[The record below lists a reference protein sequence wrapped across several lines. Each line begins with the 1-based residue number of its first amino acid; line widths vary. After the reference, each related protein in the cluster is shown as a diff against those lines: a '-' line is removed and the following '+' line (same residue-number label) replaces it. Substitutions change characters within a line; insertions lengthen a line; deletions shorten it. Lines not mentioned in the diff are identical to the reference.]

1 MSLPVETSP
10 ELAQVPFVENLLT
23 EMSGT
28 LGQQLPNL
36 LWAIAIL
43 IIGWL
48 VATIAATIVSGLL
61 NRTSIDNRLASMVLG
76 ENSDQKLPV
85 EQWIAAI
92 VYWIIMIFAVVAF
105 LQALQLDVVSEPL
118 QGFLD
123 VIFEYLPRVGSAA
136 ILLGVAWAVATIVKF
151 LLTQGLSRFNLDDR
165 LSQQMGGT
173 GGDSPFLLNETIGN
187 ILYWFIF
194 LLFIPLILDALNLPG
209 LQAPIT
215 DLIDQFLQAIPSI
228 LTAGIIFAIGWFVA
242 RIVRD
247 VVVNLLRATQVDQIG
262 SRFGFADS
270 TVPGDDAAQSGISLS
285 NLLGTIVY
293 VLILVPISI
302 TALEELDIE
311 AISGPAVSMLERV
324 LSVVP
329 QVLMAGIVLVVFYLI
344 GRFVSELVTSILRSL
359 GFDNILSILGLPE
372 LSTPRDPVT
381 PTPVAGAPT
390 TSTMPPGTPGIPT
403 TSTTSPTVSTST
415 PSEFVGLVTLVG
427 IVLFG
432 AVTAT
437 EILQFETLTTIVQA
451 ILRIAAQ
458 VLSGVLVFGVGLYLA
473 NLAFRL
479 IRNMG
484 GSNSNFLAQAA
495 RVAIII
501 LVGAMGLQQM
511 GVATDIVNLAF
522 GLLLGA
528 VAVAI
533 AIAFGMGGRDIAS
546 EQIREWLN
554 AFKNQ

>member
-1 MSLPVETSP
+1 MLSLSNPPVHSWMFLPVETSP
-10 ELAQVPFVENLLT
+10 ELAQVNPFQNFLT

-36 LWAIAIL
+36 LWAIVIL
-43 IIGWL
+43 VLGWL
-48 VATIAATIVSGLL
+48 IATVVAAFISGVL
-61 NRTSIDNRLASMVLG
+61 NRTSIDNRLANMVLG
-76 ENSDQKLPV
+76 EGTDQKFPI
-85 EQWIAAI
+85 EQWIAAA
-92 VYWIIMIFAVVAF
+92 VYWIILIFALVAF
-105 LQALQLDVVSEPL
+105 FDTLDLPVVSEPL
-118 QGFLD
+118 NNFLA

-136 ILLGVAWAVATIVKF
+136 ILLGVAWAVATVVKF

-165 LSQQMGGT
+165 LSRQIGGES
-173 GGDSPFLLNETIGN
+173 GESPFLLNETIGN

-247 VVVNLLRATQVDQIG
+247 VVVNLLQATQVDQIG
-262 SRFGFADS
+262 SRFGFSDG
-270 TVPGDDAAQSGISLS
+270 TTPGDEAAQGGISLS

-311 AISGPAVSMLERV
+311 AISAPAISMLERV

-344 GRFVSELVTSILRSL
+344 GRFVSELVTSVLRSL

-372 LSTPRDPVT
+372 LSTPRDQVT
-381 PTPVAGAPT
+381 PDAGVPT
-390 TSTMPPGTPGIPT
+390 TATTPPGTPA
-403 TSTTSPTVSTST
+403 VSTST

-437 EILQFETLTTIVQA
+437 EILQFDTLTTIVQA

-495 RVAIII
+495 RIAIII